1 MPAISQQIKDLLGQD
16 KLLEVL
22 VTLDFELEKLEARK
36 EELKTKME
44 ARKKH
49 LSSERESRAF
59 CFR

>member
-1 MPAISQQIKDLLGQD
+1 LPAISQQIKDLLGQD

-22 VTLDFELEKLEARK
+22 VTLDFELEKLESRK

-49 LSSERESRAF
+49 LSSER
-59 CFR
+59 